1 MTANQK
7 AQELVDSYYVT
18 LDGFVTFEQV
28 KKCALISVNE
38 ILESNN
44 TLLKLDS
51 IGLVFWKQVKKEI
64 EKL

>member
-7 AQELVDSYYVT
+7 AQELVDKMTVVG
-18 LDGFVTFEQV
+18 LQMRGEGIQ
-28 KKCALISVNE
+28 CALISVNE

-44 TLLKLDS
+44 NLLKLDS
-51 IGLVFWKQVKKEI
+51 IGLVFWEQVKKEI